1 MVDAPGT
8 PEVEDPP
15 AAAEAKKKRTRL
27 QAIAFFGGLGVA
39 ALVALLIVALVGGR
53 LYLLSGPGRELVTS
67 FVAGQKIGRYGRINV
82 ENVRGDLFDD
92 FTIGRVTVTDAK
104 GVWLEATEVRVD
116 WSYLPLITRR
126 FHADEISAGRVR
138 VLRRPEVEPST
149 DPPRPMPLDIDIDS
163 FRAEVEL
170 LEGFSKE
177 YGRWRLSGNA
187 AVPRTGAKEGTFA
200 AVSLSRPGDFLNGR
214 FTVGDKLSDLRLNLR
229 AEEASGGPLAGAMGY
244 SPDAPFSAVAVV
256 TGAVVDARVRSGAF
270 VPLRIVGRFGEDGSK
285 LSGYVDFS
293 RSDLLAPFA
302 QRLGRTARFGV
313 ASVPDRDREGVH
325 GVAWDFR
332 ADNISTQARGYLR
345 LSDQAVPDGLDLRLT
360 TPNLARLTGTSLG
373 GGAALLGRY
382 AGTPDD
388 WTFDG
393 QMSVLDAEV
402 ASWRAA
408 RLAGP
413 VEVKVAGGRIDLDG
427 RLSATGGSSAGLVGG
442 LLGRSAYVELA
453 ATRDADGAVLL
464 RRLDLTGEGLKVEG
478 QGSRTIGGALAFRGR
493 AEVTDVSRI
502 RPGGGGAFG
511 GPVTAT
517 APDVGGQWRIGFDGR
532 GRGLETGVIE
542 IDRLLGPQ
550 PRLQASGLLDG
561 DRVLIDAATLTG
573 AEGSATTKGIVGFD
587 GTMRLA
593 LAWQA
598 EGPFGVGPVEIAGAM
613 RGDGGLT
620 GTFAQPRADL
630 RAAFDRVEIGA
641 LELSEARMTLTF
653 ARGPGETDGRIAV
666 TAGSPYGPAR
676 AVAAFALSDNRT
688 RLTGLDLNAGGVV
701 AQGDVTLSRG
711 FPSSADLTFTARPG
725 AFLRSGTLDGRV
737 RLTDGAASESA
748 VLNVSGRNVTFAGSA
763 LTIRT
768 LEVRGAGSLSNL
780 PFTAAV
786 DVGGGTPVQFQG
798 DGVYARAD
806 GAQTVTLNGDGRV
819 REIAFSTRKPLV
831 FAMAEDGR
839 VVRADLAVGGGVLIG
854 EYRSDARATFIQA
867 DLTSVELGSLMADLR
882 GRATGTVSL
891 RGTGADLSGS
901 AQLNLQGVRSVD
913 APRDVSVDGVV
924 NATLIDDRLR
934 LVARA
939 RDEGAVEATAD
950 VTFPVVASASPLRL
964 AIDRTRPLSGDVF
977 AEGEIRPIW
986 DLFMGGERTLS
997 GRVEARARLGGSLN
1011 ELRLTGR
1018 MDLSDGTF
1026 RDSSSG
1032 LRLED
1037 LGLAVR
1043 FDDETAL
1050 IETFAASDGDGG
1062 AVAGEGRLGLRQGSA
1077 SSFRLQLSRF
1087 RVIDNELASA
1097 RASGP
1102 LTVERRTDGNITLA
1116 GRLDVDEARI
1126 EPNLPGSNGIV
1137 QMDVVEVNRP
1147 GGAPDDDE
1155 ETAAPQGPQI
1165 GLALQ
1170 IRSPGGDVR
1179 VVGRGLNVE
1188 LNVDAEVRGTLTRP
1202 ILSGTARVVRGD
1214 YEFAGKRFVFDED
1227 GRVILSTDPEQIRL
1241 NLAATRDDPA
1251 LTATIRVTGTAA
1263 RPDITLTSTPAL
1275 PQDEILSQVLFGRS
1289 ASQLSPVEAAQLAS
1303 GVASL
1308 AGGGGFDVFGSL
1320 RELAGLDRLSFGAE
1334 ASGLTVAGGRYISD
1348 DVYLEII
1355 GGGEGGAA
1363 VSVEWQPRRNLAV
1376 QSKFG
1381 GQGEASLSI
1390 RWRRESGR
1398 TDGRRD
1404 RRPNRGQDRDGD

>member
-1 MVDAPGT
+1 MVDTPQAPET
-8 PEVEDPP
+8 EDPP
-15 AAAEAKKKRTRL
+15 AVVEEKKKRTRL
-27 QAIAFFGGLGVA
+27 QAIAFFGGMGLA
-39 ALVALLIVALVGGR
+39 ALLALLIVALVGGR

-67 FVAGQKIGRYGRINV
+67 FVAGKKIGRYGRINV
-82 ENVRGDLFDD
+82 YDVRGDLFDD
-92 FTIGRVTVTDAK
+92 FTIGRVTVTDRQ

-116 WSYLPLITRR
+116 WSYLPLIMRR
-126 FHADEISAGRVR
+126 FHADEISARR
-138 VLRRPEVEPST
+138 IRLLRRPEVEPST
-149 DPPRPMPLDIDIDS
+149 DPPRPMPLDVNVDA

-177 YGRWRLSGNA
+177 YGRWRLSGDA
-187 AVPRTGAKEGTFA
+187 AVPRVGPKEGTLA
-200 AVSLSRPGDFLNGR
+200 ATSLSRPGDYLNAR
-214 FTVGDKLSDLRLNLR
+214 FTLGDRLADLRLNLR
-229 AEEASGGPLAGAMGY
+229 AQEAQGGPLAGAMGY
-244 SPDAPFSAVAVV
+244 SPDRPFSAVAVV
-256 TGAVVDARVRSGAF
+256 TDSVVNARVVSGTF
-270 VPLRIVGRFGEDGSK
+270 VPLRVVGNFGLEGSK
-285 LSGYVDFS
+285 LSGYVDFGG
-293 RSDLLAPFA
+293 SDLLAPFA
-302 QRLGRTARFGV
+302 ERLGRTARFGV
-313 ASVPDRDREGVH
+313 ASVPDRDRDGVH
-325 GVAWDFR
+325 GVAWDLR
-332 ADNISTQARGYLR
+332 AENIQTQARGYLR
-345 LSDQAVPDGLDLRLT
+345 LKDQAVPDGLDLRVV
-360 TPNLARLTGTSLG
+360 TPNLARLTGTSMG
-373 GGAALLGRY
+373 GGAAILGRY
-382 AGTPDD
+382 SGEPDD
-388 WTFDG
+388 WSFDG
-393 QMSVLDAEV
+393 QVSVLNADV

-408 RLAGP
+408 RVAGP
-413 VEVKVAGGRIDLDG
+413 VELKVAGGRMDLEG
-427 RLSATGGSSAGLVGG
+427 RLNATGGSSAGLVGG
-442 LLGRSAYVELA
+442 LLGRSAYMELA
-453 ATRDADGAVLL
+453 ATREPAGAVLL
-464 RRLDLTGEGLKVEG
+464 RRIDLTGQGVKIEG
-478 QGSRTIGGALAFRGR
+478 QGSRGLTGALAFRGR
-493 AEVTDVSRI
+493 AEITDVGRI
-502 RPGGGGAFG
+502 RPGGSGAFG
-511 GPVTAT
+511 GPITAT
-517 APDVGGQWRIGFDGR
+517 APAAGGQWRIAFDGR
-532 GRGLETGVIE
+532 GRRLATGVGE
-542 IDRLLGPQ
+542 VDRLLGPQ
-550 PRLQASGLLDG
+550 PRLQAAGTIDG
-561 DRVLIDAATLTG
+561 TRVLIDTAALTG

-587 GTMRLA
+587 GSMRLA

-598 EGPFGVGPVEIAGAM
+598 EGPFGVGPVEIAGGM

-641 LELSEARMTLTF
+641 LALTEARMTLTF
-653 ARGPGETDGRIAV
+653 AKGPNETDGRIAV

-676 AVAAFALSDNRT
+676 AVAAFSLAQNRT
-688 RLTGLDLNAGGVV
+688 RLTGLDLNAGGVT

-711 FPSSADLTFTARPG
+711 FPSSADLTFAARPG

-737 RLTDGAASESA
+737 RLTDGAATESA
-748 VLNVSGRNVTFAGSA
+748 VLDVSGRNVTFAGSN
-763 LTIRT
+763 LSIRT
-768 LEVRGAGSLSNL
+768 LELQGAGSLANL
-780 PFTAAV
+780 PFTASV
-786 DVGGGTPVQFQG
+786 DVGGGTPIQFQG
-798 DGVYARAD
+798 DGVYARTG

-819 REIAFSTRKPLV
+819 REIAFATRRPLV

-839 VVRADLAVGGGVLIG
+839 VVRADVAVGGGVLIG

-867 DLTSVELGSLMADLR
+867 DLTSVELGSLLSDLR

-891 RGTGADLSGS
+891 RGTGSELNGS
-901 AQLNLQGVRSVD
+901 AQLNLEGVRSVD
-913 APRDVSVDGVV
+913 APRDVSVDGVL

-934 LVARA
+934 LVAQA
-939 RDEGAVEATAD
+939 RDEGAVEASAD
-950 VTFPVVASASPLRL
+950 VTLPVVASAAPLRL
-964 AIDRTRPLSGDVF
+964 AIDRTRPLSGEVF
-977 AEGEIRPIW
+977 AQGEIRPIW
-986 DLFMGGERTLS
+986 DLFLGGERSLS
-997 GRVEARARLGGSLN
+997 GQVQARAQLGGSLN

-1018 MDLSDGTF
+1018 MDLTNGAF
-1026 RDSSSG
+1026 RDGSSG

-1050 IETFAASDGDGG
+1050 IETFSASDGDGG
-1062 AVAGEGRLGLRQGSA
+1062 TVSGDGRLGLRQGSA
-1077 SSFRLQLSRF
+1077 SSFRLQLANF
-1087 RVIDNELASA
+1087 RVIDNDLANA

-1126 EPNLPGSNGIV
+1126 EPNLPGSRGIV
-1137 QMDVVEVNRP
+1137 AMDVVEVNRP
-1147 GGAPDDDE
+1147 GGAPDDEADE
-1155 ETAAPQGPQI
+1155 AAPAGPQI
-1165 GLALQ
+1165 GLAIQ

-1188 LNVDAEVRGTLTRP
+1188 LNVNAEVRGTVSRP
-1202 ILSGTARVVRGD
+1202 ILTGVARVVRGD

-1227 GRVILSTDPEQIRL
+1227 GRIVLSTDPSQIRL
-1241 NLAATRDDPA
+1241 NLEATRDDPA

-1263 RPDITLTSTPAL
+1263 KPVIALTSTPAL

-1289 ASQLSPVEAAQLAS
+1289 ASQLSAVEAAQLAS

-1334 ASGLTVAGGRYISD
+1334 ASGLTIAGGRYISD

-1404 RRPNRGQDRDGD
+1404 RRPNRERDAD

>member
-1 MVDAPGT
+1 MVDAPET
-8 PEVEDPP
+8 PEAEDPP
-15 AAAEAKKKRTRL
+15 AVVEEKKKRTRL
-27 QAIAFFGGLGVA
+27 QAIAFFGGMGLA

-67 FVAGQKIGRYGRINV
+67 FVAGKKIGRYGRINV
-82 ENVRGDLFDD
+82 YDVRGDLFDD
-92 FTIGRVTVTDAK
+92 FTIGRVTITDRR

-126 FHADEISAGRVR
+126 FHADEMSAERIR
-138 VLRRPEVEPST
+138 LLRRPEVEPST
-149 DPPRPMPLDIDIDS
+149 DPPRALPLDVDVDA

-177 YGRWRLSGNA
+177 YGLWRLSGNA
-187 AVPRTGAKEGTFA
+187 AVPRVGPKEGTLA
-200 AVSLSRPGDFLNGR
+200 AVSLSRPGDFLNAR
-214 FTVGDKLSDLRLNLR
+214 FTLGNKLSDLRLNLR
-229 AEEASGGPLAGAMGY
+229 AEEARGGPLAGAMGY
-244 SPDAPFSAVAVV
+244 SPDEAFSAVAVV
-256 TGAVVDARVRSGAF
+256 TGSVVDARVRSGTF
-270 VPLRIVGRFGEDGSK
+270 VPLRIQGRFGEDGSK
-285 LSGYVDFS
+285 MSGYVDFG

-313 ASVPDRDREGVH
+313 ASVPDRDREGFH

-332 ADNISTQARGYLR
+332 ADNIQTQARGYLK
-345 LSDQAVPDGLDLRLT
+345 LSDQSVPDGLDLRVT
-360 TPNLARLTGTSLG
+360 TPNLARLTGTSMG

-382 AGTPDD
+382 SGEPDE

-393 QMSVLDAEV
+393 QMSVLNADL

-413 VEVKVAGGRIDLDG
+413 VQLRVTGGKIDLDG
-427 RLSATGGSSAGLVGG
+427 RLSATGGTNAGLVGG
-442 LLGRSAYVELA
+442 LLGRSAYVELS
-453 ATRDADGAVLL
+453 ATRDSDGAVLL
-464 RRLDLTGEGLKVEG
+464 RSLDLTGEGVRVEG
-478 QGSRTIGGALAFRGR
+478 QGSRTIAGALAFRGR
-493 AEVTDVSRI
+493 AEITDVGRI
-502 RPGGGGAFG
+502 RPGGAGAFG
-511 GPVTAT
+511 GPLTAT
-517 APDVGGQWRIGFDGR
+517 APSVGGQWRISFDGR
-532 GRGLETGVIE
+532 GRRLSTGVGE
-542 IDRLLGPQ
+542 VDRLLGPQ
-550 PRLQASGLLDG
+550 PRLQATGILDG
-561 DRVLIDAATLTG
+561 NRVLIDAAALTG
-573 AEGSATTKGIVGFD
+573 AEGSATTKGIIGFD
-587 GTMRLA
+587 GSMRLA
-593 LAWQA
+593 LDWQA

-630 RAAFDRVEIGA
+630 RAAFERVEIGA
-641 LELSEARMTLTF
+641 LELSEARMILTF
-653 ARGPGETDGRIAV
+653 AKGPNETDGRIAV
-666 TAGSPYGPAR
+666 TAGSPYGSAR
-676 AVAAFALSDNRT
+676 AVAAFSLARNRT
-688 RLTGLDLNAGGVV
+688 RLTGLDLNAGGVT

-711 FPSSADLTFTARPG
+711 FPSSADLTFAARPG
-725 AFLRSGTLDGRV
+725 AFLRSGTLNGRV
-737 RLTDGAASESA
+737 RLTDGDASESA
-748 VLNVSGRNVTFAGSA
+748 VLNVSGRNVTFAGSN
-763 LTIRT
+763 LSIRT
-768 LEVRGAGSLSNL
+768 LELQGAGSLSNL

-786 DVGGGTPVQFQG
+786 DVGGGTPLQFTG
-798 DGVYARAD
+798 EGVYARTG

-819 REIAFSTRKPLV
+819 REIAFSTRRPLV
-831 FAMAEDGR
+831 FAMADDGR
-839 VVRADLAVGGGVLIG
+839 VIRADVAVGGGVLIG

-867 DLTSVELGSLMADLR
+867 DLTSVELGSLVADLR

-891 RGTGADLSGS
+891 RGAGAELNGS
-901 AQLNLQGVRSVD
+901 AQLSLQGVRSVD
-913 APRDVSVDGVV
+913 APRDVSVDGVL
-924 NATLIDDRLR
+924 NATLVDDRLR
-934 LVARA
+934 LVAQA
-939 RDEGAVEATAD
+939 RDEGAVEASAD
-950 VTFPVVASASPLRL
+950 VTLPVVSSAAPLRL
-964 AIDRTRPLSGDVF
+964 AIDRTRPLSGEVS
-977 AEGEIRPIW
+977 AQGEIRPIW
-986 DLFMGGERTLS
+986 DLFLGGQRSLS
-997 GRVEARARLGGSLN
+997 GQVQARAQLGGSLN
-1011 ELRLTGR
+1011 ELRLNGR
-1018 MDLSDGTF
+1018 MDLSRGAF

-1062 AVAGEGRLGLRQGSA
+1062 TVSGDGRLGLRQGSA
-1077 SSFRLQLSRF
+1077 SSFRLQLANF
-1087 RVIDNELASA
+1087 RVIDNDLANA

-1147 GGAPDDDE
+1147 GGVPDDDE
-1155 ETAAPQGPQI
+1155 AERAHAGPQI
-1165 GLALQ
+1165 GLAIQ

-1188 LNVDAEVRGTLTRP
+1188 LNVNAEVRGTVNRP
-1202 ILSGTARVVRGD
+1202 ILTGVARVVRGD

-1227 GRVILSTDPEQIRL
+1227 GRVVLSTDPSQIRL

-1263 RPDITLTSTPAL
+1263 RPDITLTSAPAL

-1308 AGGGGFDVFGSL
+1308 AGGGGFDVFGNL
-1320 RELAGLDRLSFGAE
+1320 RELAGLDRISFGAE

-1398 TDGRRD
+1398 TDDRRD
-1404 RRPNRGQDRDGD
+1404 RRPNRERGAD